1 MIGHGA
7 GTLVTTGTERTA
19 RSPAGQSN
27 IETEISRRKHRG
39 ARRRRRGYQVALATY
54 RAACERWPD
63 TPITL
68 RQSAWV
74 IEDGRRTRAARR
86 RTLSRVPLW
95 GGLWVGWGSYF
106 LSC

>member
-68 RQSAWV
+68 RQGARV
-74 IEDGRRTRAARR
+74 IEDSGARAWRELTKAGRAGVRP
-86 RTLSRVPLW
+86 LSRLPVAGVW
-95 GGLWVGWGSYF
+95 
-106 LSC
+106 